1 MKKRIK
7 GIVFLAVMVASV
19 WLGGILADGAQL
31 RQDIL
36 RLHVVGAS
44 NGAADQQVKLRVR
57 DAVVQY
63 LEGELSNVKDM
74 SQAMAYVESVLPKL
88 EETANRVL
96 EQYGFSDTVSVSLGP
111 WEFPV
116 RDYDTFKLPSG
127 IYQALRIVIGE
138 GEGENW
144 WCVVF
149 PQLCM
154 SATSEEFV
162 ETASLD
168 GMSPK
173 LAGTLTGEYEIRF
186 WVLDQLGKLGNFL
199 HRDSE

>member
-127 IYQALRIVIGE
+127 IYQALRIVIGA